1 MSCSGLTRAS
11 KNTGHLL
18 TICTQK
24 ATRFNKGP
32 RRSRCCGQAGY
43 SLSCSALFFF
53 LSCSGLTRTS
63 MAPRNA
69 LRLPEDDNENTRHLL
84 TICTQKATRFNK
96 NSRRSRCCGQAGYS
110 LRAST
115 KIRTAAGVAVKLAT
129 ACTLQQRFSP
139 QPVLRSSWQQLAR
152 FNKDSYRSRRALK
165 GVPLSSWL
173 QLASR
178 LGKQNIRRLKISDD
192 YYKKIC
198 YIKRNRCIF
207 SKPRRQ
213 SCLSAFRSLSG

>member
-11 KNTGHLL
+11 KNTRHLL

-32 RRSRCCGQAGY
+32 CRSRCCGQAGH

-63 MAPRNA
+63 MDPRDT
-69 LRLPEDDNENTRHLL
+69 LRLPEDDKENTDTRHNL

-96 NSRRSRCCGQAGYS
+96 NSRRSRYCGQAGYS

-129 ACTLQQRFSP
+129 ACKTTKKTRCFFTK
-139 QPVLRSSWQQLAR
+139 ATA
-152 FNKDSYRSRRALK
+152 F
-165 GVPLSSWL
+165 
-173 QLASR
+173 SR
-178 LGKQNIRRLKISDD
+178 LTKFIRLSD
-192 YYKKIC
+192 
-198 YIKRNRCIF
+198 
-207 SKPRRQ
+207 
-213 SCLSAFRSLSG
+213 RSEPEFDASVHSRAVVRG

>member
-1 MSCSGLTRAS
+1 MVFPGFSLSLSFPCFYSFLSCSAFFSLSCSALSRTSTDTRH
-11 KNTGHLL
+11 NL

-32 RRSRCCGQAGY
+32 RRSRCCGQASY

-53 LSCSGLTRTS
+53 LSCSALSRTS
-63 MAPRNA
+63 TDTGQN
-69 LRLPEDDNENTRHLL
+69 L

-129 ACTLQQRFSP
+129 ACKTTKKTRCFFTK
-139 QPVLRSSWQQLAR
+139 AAA
-152 FNKDSYRSRRALK
+152 F
-165 GVPLSSWL
+165 
-173 QLASR
+173 SR
-178 LGKQNIRRLKISDD
+178 LTKFIRLSD
-192 YYKKIC
+192 
-198 YIKRNRCIF
+198 
-207 SKPRRQ
+207 
-213 SCLSAFRSLSG
+213 RSEPEFDASVHSRAVVRG